1 MNNILLWTLFIANV
15 VSDSSLYSQRGILQ
29 QLKDHFLEDP
39 LESWIYKD
47 LFSSLNSLGIHYGNV
62 NRSVT
67 LPYPTPS
74 RFKNLFYRVLNG
86 HDITVAILGGSIS
99 AGATLYRSRNEDKI
113 YFLALKE
120 YWNSIVKP
128 LTGSELFI
136 KNFAI
141 GAIGSDFYSYCL
153 DNYVHGNETD
163 LVIWEMSANDYHRF
177 DNRDVP
183 PTLPLELLTRRV
195 LNLPKSPGLIHVH
208 FFRGKDFKKERG
220 CNNLESDGA
229 NYVAKYYQVPSISW
243 RSLICRKLTLTEK
256 HNFNKLFALDY
267 SHPSVLGHAHMG
279 YLLIHVIRKLF
290 LRIIDDIM
298 LSPFFESSL
307 SFSPVFN
314 FKELKVEAVP
324 KSIYLKSQLVSE
336 DSICFTFNIPSNGVK
351 PYNRRRIL
359 RVTRNDGYIISTAHG
374 FVVRKDKTEGLRTK
388 LPDHELHLQ
397 IDVPFHK
404 SSATRQWMIL
414 IGTYSN
420 FGGAIFYLDDV
431 FSRIIETEKYAYG
444 SIVAAV
450 ATKVSPGKHKLVIK
464 SLPNG
469 FFLSS
474 IMLG

>member
-1 MNNILLWTLFIANV
+1 M
-15 VSDSSLYSQRGILQ
+15 
-29 QLKDHFLEDP
+29 
-39 LESWIYKD
+39 
-47 LFSSLNSLGIHYGNV
+47 
-62 NRSVT
+62 
-67 LPYPTPS
+67 
-74 RFKNLFYRVLNG
+74 FYRVLNG
-86 HDITVAILGGSIS
+86 NDITVAILGGSIS
-99 AGATLYRSRNEDKI
+99 AGATLYRQKNEDKI
-113 YFLALKE
+113 FFLALQD
-120 YWNSIVKP
+120 YWNNIVKP
-128 LTGSELFI
+128 LTGSEMHV
-136 KNFAI
+136 NNYAI

-153 DNYVHGNETD
+153 ENYVRGNETD
-163 LVIWEMSANDYHRF
+163 LILWEMSANDYHRF

-195 LNLPKSPGLIHVH
+195 LNLPRSPALIHVH

-220 CNNLESDGA
+220 CNNLETDGA
-229 NYVAKYYQVPSISW
+229 NYISKYYQVPSLSW
-243 RSLICRKLTLTEK
+243 RSLICRKLTLTER
-256 HNFNKLFALDY
+256 HNFNKLFAMDY
-267 SHPSVLGHAHMG
+267 SHPSILGHAQMG
-279 YLLIHVIRKLF
+279 FLLIHVIRKLF

-298 LSPFFESSL
+298 LSPFFETSL
-307 SFSPVFN
+307 SFSPVFS
-314 FKELKVEAVP
+314 FKELKTEPIP
-324 KSIYLKSQLVSE
+324 KSIYLKSQLVSD
-336 DSICFTFNIPSNGVK
+336 DSICFTFNIPSNGAK

-397 IDVPFHK
+397 IDVPLHK
-404 SSATRQWMIL
+404 SNLLRQWMIL